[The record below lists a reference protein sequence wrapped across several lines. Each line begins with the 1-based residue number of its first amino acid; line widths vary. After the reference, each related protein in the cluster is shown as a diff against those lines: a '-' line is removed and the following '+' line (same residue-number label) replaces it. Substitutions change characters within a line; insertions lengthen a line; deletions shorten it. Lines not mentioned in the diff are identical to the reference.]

1 MLSGYTRK
9 RVEYDKMFCPQKC
22 LCVCLFIQKQRW
34 IPQRCF
40 EIPPCFSVK
49 NILVSLRSYQLR
61 VELPE
66 FPGFWFICDV
76 LLPPIDVSHYRC
88 YDVEYDAHLPEVSV
102 IIPFRNEAFSTL
114 LRTVHSVLDKSN
126 PDILGEI
133 ILVDDGSDLGNENVK
148 VS

>member
-1 MLSGYTRK
+1 M
-9 RVEYDKMFCPQKC
+9 
-22 LCVCLFIQKQRW
+22 
-34 IPQRCF
+34 
-40 EIPPCFSVK
+40 K

-66 FPGFWFICDV
+66 FPGFSFICDV

-148 VS
+148 LS

>member
-1 MLSGYTRK
+1 M
-9 RVEYDKMFCPQKC
+9 P
-22 LCVCLFIQKQRW
+22 VCLPFYTETTVNSPTVFRDSSLFL
-34 IPQRCF
+34 C
-40 EIPPCFSVK
+40 E
-49 NILVSLRSYQLR
+49 NTLVSLRSYQLR

-66 FPGFWFICDV
+66 FPGFSFICDV

-148 VS
+148 LS